1 MKTVLLRLSGFTVLP
16 LLSLI
21 TPLLLIPVISTV
33 VGGEGISSVLSGQ
46 AIGTFAA
53 TVLMWG
59 WNVDGPVA
67 VARATG
73 ADQRA
78 RVYARSI
85 RTRLLLLGVVLPAS
99 AGVSVL
105 VAVPAYRWEA
115 VAMAW
120 AVAFAGMSPSW
131 FCIGLGQPRL
141 LALYDTL
148 PRFLATAAAAP
159 ILLLTHQL
167 WFYTALVAVASVI
180 ALVAFQL
187 KFSPGQRW
195 LPSDAR
201 ASLRE
206 LATQGRT
213 AGISFA
219 GNAYASTPTPI
230 ATATTSPVA
239 SGSLATADTLYRF
252 GMFTIIALGNAFQG
266 WTIEHG
272 VANRRR
278 RHLAA
283 IIAHA
288 GLGVIGAVILTL
300 AGPFVSSLLF
310 VGKAQATTELCFYF
324 GLAFLFLSAST
335 PFIRNLLIPAGRQN
349 LVLTWTLVSA
359 AFGVAAMVW
368 AGASG
373 NAPGIALGMAL
384 SEAVLFVT
392 LLIPGWKLLSHE
404 RLDPILDAA

>member
-33 VGGEGISSVLSGQ
+33 VGGDGISSVLSGQ

-67 VARATG
+67 VARATRE
-73 ADQRA
+73 DERA
-78 RVYARSI
+78 HVYARSI
-85 RTRLLLLGVVLPAS
+85 RTRLLLLGVVMPAS
-99 AGVSVL
+99 AVVTAL

-141 LALYDTL
+141 LALYDTV
-148 PRFLATAAAAP
+148 PRFLATAATAP
-159 ILLLTHQL
+159 ILLVTHQL
-167 WFYTALVAVASVI
+167 WFYTALVAVASVV
-180 ALVAFQL
+180 ALVAFHL

-195 LPSDAR
+195 LPTNAR

-206 LATQGRT
+206 LAAQGRT
-213 AGISFA
+213 AGISLA

-230 ATATTSPVA
+230 ATASTSPAA

-252 GMFTIIALGNAFQG
+252 GLFTVIALGNAFQG

-272 VANRRR
+272 ATNRRQ

-310 VGKAQATTELCFYF
+310 VGKAQATTELCLYF

-359 AFGVAAMVW
+359 GFGVLAMIW
-368 AGASG
+368 AGAAG

-392 LLIPGWKLLSHE
+392 LLIPGWKLISHE